1 MRHVRSN
8 PSASFRPESIGPLID
23 RTAYVHPLAAVI
35 GDVEIGSEVMV
46 APGASIRADEGS
58 PFFIGAHAN
67 VQDGVVIHAL
77 ETHGEHKI
85 TNTFEVEGTGNR
97 YSVYVGAR
105 VSLAHQ
111 AQLHGPVV
119 VEDDSFVGMQ
129 AFVFRSRVGKGVVIE
144 PGAKLMGV
152 TVESGRYVPAGMI
165 VNSQDI
171 ADGLPVI
178 DNNYPMRGLN
188 AEVVKVNCELAR
200 VYLAS
205 EGE

>member
-1 MRHVRSN
+1 MSHVRSN
-8 PSASFRPESIGPLID
+8 PSSSFRPESIGPLID

-58 PFFIGAHAN
+58 PFFIGAQAN
-67 VQDGVVIHAL
+67 VQDGVVLHAL
-77 ETHGEHKI
+77 ETDGEHRI
-85 TNTFEVEGTGNR
+85 TNTFEVSGNR

-111 AQLHGPVV
+111 AQLHGPVL

-165 VNSQDI
+165 VNSQAI
-171 ADGLPVI
+171 ADDLPLI
-178 DNNYPMRGLN
+178 DDDYPMRGLN
-188 AEVVKVNCELAR
+188 VEVVKVNCELAR

-205 EGE
+205 EGK